1 MALHQRLGELR
12 LEMTPTLREGWLQI
26 SQAQF
31 VVGRTGVSS
40 DSYNLNAPAVTKVV
54 ARERSGG
61 NPDAPELRFWGLCT
75 ELFDAKEAAVARKSS
90 GDDKGDTTGS
100 SGSTRRRGASATSAP
115 AGDSARK
122 PAANPVQWFGGAR
135 PPPLELRRAQGCLQ
149 RTLCTAI
156 QLANVQTAF
165 FAASDEYDLLQA
177 EKTRRGL

>member
-31 VVGRTGVSS
+31 VVGRSGVSS

-54 ARERSGG
+54 ARANGSSL
-61 NPDAPELRFWGLCT
+61 DAPERRFWGLDT
-75 ELFDAKEAAVARKSS
+75 ELFDAKEAAAARKGC
-90 GDDKGDTTGS
+90 GDDKSDGAGS
-100 SGSTRRRGASATSAP
+100 SGSTRRRGASAGSAP
-115 AGDSARK
+115 AGGSARR
-122 PAANPVQWFGGAR
+122 PTANPVQWFGGAR
-135 PPPLELRRAQGCLQ
+135 SPPLELRKAQGCFQ
-149 RTLCTAI
+149 RSLCTAI

-165 FAASDEYDLLQA
+165 FAASDAYDSLQA